1 MGRTARK
8 PLGPVLA
15 PLVLRLVLGVT
26 FLWAGLSKLEAT
38 TFVKGEQA
46 ALLANLGV
54 DRVRAKAPPGP
65 TTPTPPA
72 PTSAKSD
79 PTGDGDPGAQPQS
92 EPEPPQ
98 PQPQPAPAPAQ
109 DPAPPGP
116 TPGVQAASLQ
126 LPGSDWGLLTLAQVT
141 APGVGTPPVRIA
153 YAPSEFPD
161 DIEVPRVYGLAIL
174 LHRAAY
180 PPAARREGEA
190 PSPPPEAIWPK
201 SLGRGSWPVR
211 LAWTVALTE
220 VVGGAFLILGLFTR
234 VSAAALAGTML
245 GAMWLTEL
253 GPAWQSG
260 KTVLGILP
268 DRDPFSL
275 ELWRTFFW
283 QLSLLGAGIAVAL
296 LGCGALGLD
305 RKFFPPP
312 PPAPPPG
319 KPLI

>member
-1 MGRTARK
+1 MARTGRK
-8 PLGPVLA
+8 PVGTMLA
-15 PLVLRLVLGVT
+15 PLVLRLVLGTT

-38 TFVKGEQA
+38 MPVKGEQA

-65 TTPTPPA
+65 TTPPAPPA
-72 PTSAKSD
+72 PESKPEAGSEPKAD
-79 PTGDGDPGAQPQS
+79 PTSVPATQPI
-92 EPEPPQ
+92 
-98 PQPQPAPAPAQ
+98 PQPAPSP
-109 DPAPPGP
+109 DPSPVPEQQPSSPGP
-116 TPGVQAASLQ
+116 A
-126 LPGSDWGLLTLAQVT
+126 PGSDTPRAHEVGLLTLAQVT
-141 APGVGTPPVRIA
+141 APGVGTPPARVA

-161 DIEVPRVYGLAIL
+161 EIEVPRVYGLAIL
-174 LHRAAY
+174 LHRSAF
-180 PPAARREGEA
+180 PPVVRREGEA
-190 PSPPPEAIWPK
+190 PSPPPDAIWPK

-234 VSAAALAGTML
+234 VSAAAVAGTML

-268 DRDPFSL
+268 DRDLFAI
-275 ELWRTFFW
+275 ELWRAFFW
-283 QLSLLGAGIAVAL
+283 QLSLLASGVGVAL